1 MFLWREAPMAGHDA
15 NVLRDRILQAALGM
29 FALKGFDDTSMEDI
43 ALAIGCSK
51 GGLYYHFHDKE
62 QLFAS
67 VVERCRDARTLQERR
82 VLTEAWALASRSERI
97 REAILAADPGRNAPS
112 LLDATLARG
121 WMVQEQLT
129 DEPFRPAAFAM
140 LFHSPPAEPTGP
152 SSGHGANSTEGE
164 SRGEEGT
171 HDARSQA

>member
-1 MFLWREAPMAGHDA
+1 MASHDA
-15 NVLRDRILQAALGM
+15 HILRDRILQAALGM

-51 GGLYYHFHDKE
+51 GGLYYHFRDKE

-67 VVERCRDARTLQERR
+67 VIGRCRDARTLQERR

-97 REAILAADPGRNAPS
+97 RAAILAADPGRNAPS

-121 WMVQEQLT
+121 WMVREQLT
-129 DEPFRPAAFAM
+129 DEPFRTAALAM
-140 LFHSPPAEPTGP
+140 LLRPVR
-152 SSGHGANSTEGE
+152 SSGDAGELRQHADPPESLGDEGQ
-164 SRGEEGT
+164 
-171 HDARSQA
+171 DARSHA

>member
-1 MFLWREAPMAGHDA
+1 MAGHDA

-51 GGLYYHFHDKE
+51 GGLYYHFRDKE

-97 REAILAADPGRNAPS
+97 RQAILAADPGRNAPS

-121 WMVQEQLT
+121 WMVREQLN
-129 DEPFRPAAFAM
+129 DEPFRPAALAM
-140 LFHSPPAEPTGP
+140 LLHSQPTEASETSPG
-152 SSGHGANSTEGE
+152 TEQE
-164 SRGEEGT
+164 SQEEEET
-171 HDARSQA
+171 QDARSQA

>member
-1 MFLWREAPMAGHDA
+1 MPGHDA
-15 NVLRDRILQAALGM
+15 HILRERILQAALGM

-51 GGLYYHFHDKE
+51 GGLYYHFRDKE

-67 VVERCRDARTLQERR
+67 VIERCRDARTLQERR

-97 REAILAADPGRNAPS
+97 RAAVLAVDPGRTAPS

-121 WMVQEQLT
+121 WMVREQLT
-129 DEPFRPAAFAM
+129 DEPFRPAALAM
-140 LFHSPPAEPTGP
+140 LLRPTRSSDDAGGIDPPDR
-152 SSGHGANSTEGE
+152 SRSKSEGDQE
-164 SRGEEGT
+164 
-171 HDARSQA
+171 ARSQA